1 VVRGRLRL
9 ARNTLFRRA
18 SGPTPR
24 ARHPL
29 LGVAVALALAVILFT
44 GLRTTFGWVAGHGAG
59 ADAAAGILGAL
70 LAAGLAGLLIFDLG
84 EAITVL
90 LLDSDL
96 ELLRRAPLSAREVF
110 ALKLA
115 DALARTSTLLAVFL
129 LPALLAYAAVHR
141 LPVWGWAMVPVE
153 LLALWAV
160 PLGLGVAL
168 AVAVISRVPVRRA
181 RETLRLLSTLA
192 LLLVWL
198 ANAFLLP
205 RLAASDD
212 PVPYAI
218 ARLMAPPSPWAMLL
232 PSTWA
237 ARGLA
242 AAARHDAGTAA
253 LATLALALAGALAL
267 ALAAWSAARGLEA
280 AQARVAVPIGRRRAR
295 ARARAGVASRRAA
308 APGAAAPPGAWS
320 AILKRDARL
329 FFRDWTVLGDVVV
342 SAVLWTL
349 LPLASLSVRVA
360 PGPRVASS
368 MLVLLAVALGYEVAA
383 RSLPFEREGGAW
395 RQLAPVPAPRWALA
409 KLAGAAAIAAPILL
423 VAAAAIAAAFRLGA
437 IEWFRVLALVIPALG
452 LALAL
457 GLMNGITFGN
467 PRWTDPRAMLGLSGR
482 WISLLMLAVQV
493 GLWLAVSLL
502 ARIFAPTLPPGAD
515 FYLPLVLGVLLAI
528 APLGVAVRR
537 LRRAEWPG

>member
-1 VVRGRLRL
+1 MVRGRLRL
-9 ARNTLFRRA
+9 VRNTLFRRG

-29 LGVAVALALAVILFT
+29 LGVVLALTLAGVLFT
-44 GLRTTFGWVAGHGAG
+44 GMRATFGWVASNGAG
-59 ADAAAGILGAL
+59 ADAAAGILGVL

-115 DALARTSTLLAVFL
+115 DALARTSTLLAAFL
-129 LPALLAYAAVHR
+129 LPALLAYAAVYR

-153 LLALWAV
+153 LFALWAV
-160 PLGLGVAL
+160 PFGLGVAL
-168 AVAVISRVPVRRA
+168 AIAVISRVPVRRA
-181 RETLRLLSTLA
+181 RDTLGLLSTLA

-205 RLAASDD
+205 RLAASGD
-212 PVPYAI
+212 PVPHAI
-218 ARLMAPPSPWAMLL
+218 ARLMAPPSSWAMLL

-237 ARGLA
+237 ARALA
-242 AAARHDAGTAA
+242 AAARHDAGSASLWTV
-253 LATLALALAGALAL
+253 ALALAGALAL
-267 ALAAWSAARGLEA
+267 VLAAWSAAGGLEA

-295 ARARAGVASRRAA
+295 TRAPIASGGTEARGTAAR
-308 APGAAAPPGAWS
+308 PGAWG
-320 AILKRDARL
+320 AILRRDARL
-329 FFRDWTVLGDVVV
+329 FFRDWTVLGDVMV
-342 SAVLWTL
+342 SAALWTL
-349 LPLASLSVRVA
+349 FPLVSLSVRVA
-360 PGPRVASS
+360 PGPRVASA
-368 MLVLLAVALGYEVAA
+368 MLVMLAVALGYEVAA

-395 RQLAPVPAPRWALA
+395 RQLAPVPATRWAAA
-409 KLAGAAAIAAPILL
+409 KLGGAAAIAAPILL
-423 VAAAAIAAAFRLGA
+423 VASAAIAMALRLGT
-437 IEWFRVLALVIPALG
+437 IEWLRVLALALPALG

-482 WISLLMLAVQV
+482 WISLLMLAIQV
-493 GLWLAVSLL
+493 GLWFAVSFL
-502 ARIFAPTLPPGAD
+502 ARTFAQALPPGAD
-515 FYLPLVLGVLLAI
+515 FYLPLALAVLLAI

-537 LRRAEWPG
+537 LRRAEWPA